1 MDNLQNKNVGDIVKE
16 NFRTA
21 TVFKEYGIDF
31 CCGGQVTLADAC
43 QQKHIQSEDVIQR
56 INTISDNSVPAGFDF
71 DNWKLGFLADYIVNI
86 HHQFVSANIPLIL
99 QYAVK
104 VENVHSNDH
113 PEVAEINNLFKEAA
127 NELLAHMQK
136 EEKILFP
143 LIKSLENDVYEPLAD
158 KTAHNKGLGNPIRVM
173 VMEHENVGNI
183 LKEISLLSNEYQI
196 PEGACNTF
204 RVFYGKLK
212 EFEDDL
218 HQHIHL
224 ENNILFPKAIALEN
238 SVVN

>member
-43 QQKHIQSEDVIQR
+43 EQKHIQSEDVIQR
-56 INTISDNSVPAGFDF
+56 INTISDKSVPAGFDF

-99 QYAVK
+99 QYAEK

-143 LIKSLENDVYEPLAD
+143 LIKSLENAVYEPLAD
-158 KTAHNKGLGNPIRVM
+158 KTAHNKGIGNPIRVM